1 MEHIE
6 KNIIYIL
13 TNNKYLNYF
22 IIIQQKYKK
31 YYYSKRI
38 NIPKSNEHTKKW
50 RQNEKWYINGKKNEC
65 EIYQLNNIE
74 NITKKKCEKTF
85 FRLNIYTYEFIQKK
99 QPYKEI
105 NGFEWTEDFDGFFEN
120 NIKKYYFNLKFI
132 CDEGGAQRRTLCLV
146 YHFIYVQLNYLKK
159 NNKTDIYFINILDGD
174 FSFKNLD
181 KMKYILTKK
190 EFNDVFKYIFIG
202 DTYTFQNWWIKNN

>member
-1 MEHIE
+1 M
-6 KNIIYIL
+6 
-13 TNNKYLNYF
+13 
-22 IIIQQKYKK
+22 
-31 YYYSKRI
+31 
-38 NIPKSNEHTKKW
+38 
-50 RQNEKWYINGKKNEC
+50 
-65 EIYQLNNIE
+65 
-74 NITKKKCEKTF
+74 
-85 FRLNIYTYEFIQKK
+85 
-99 QPYKEI
+99 
-105 NGFEWTEDFDGFFEN
+105 
-120 NIKKYYFNLKFI
+120 KKYYFNLKFI

-159 NNKTDIYFINILDGD
+159 SNKTDIFFINILDGD